1 MSESSYGSVG
11 TPRIFVDYIQYGKA
25 IGIFEKLYYKESI
38 SSSTNPEALWDMNPS
53 NVATFEITSQT
64 DGSFSAYARIFSDS
78 DYDNLQFR
86 HLLSTANYGA
96 LLGHNIS
103 TIDPERYVESKV
115 TQGYASQSGILG
127 RSTAKQN
134 VGTNIWKIN
143 SFVSNTYDLA
153 DMKYFDRLGFKIN
166 IGNYGIDWDV
176 GQTIKIGAFSSGRY
190 YDFPY
195 SPDLDV
201 KISYRHEGVKTVRTS
216 GGSDLRSYNYTTPK
230 KWGDY
235 SPWVNIDLN
244 EGGDEDYSSTSR
256 TGKRTFDIKYSYL
269 DKENIFPMNFNGNM
283 ALEYGSSE
291 ELSDNLIQNGTFADG
306 TDGWSTTSPGSE
318 WSQWNLS
325 GGNATIDGSQSSS
338 VALSQSNVAEIGE
351 TFKIEFEVTST
362 AGTVQFR
369 LGSEYIETGGTG
381 GELIESTGGVKLKK
395 IYYAENRSA
404 FARNESFKFTVDSS
418 FAGTIDNVSVKK
430 VITPAGSW
438 TDSNTGTHKDNII
451 GNFLTFTMGGQI
463 PFIFQPDNEIAEFA
477 ICKLDKPSLKINQ
490 EANGVY
496 SISMKFK
503 EI

>member
-11 TPRIFVDYIQYGKA
+11 TPRIFVDYVQYAKA
-25 IGIFEKLYYKESI
+25 IGMVEKFTYRDDYLECP
-38 SSSTNPEALWDMNPS
+38 NPDDLWDLNPS
-53 NVATFEITSQT
+53 NEVRFTVTT
-64 DGSFSAYARIFSDS
+64 PKGY
-78 DYDNLQFR
+78 YDFQAHFKDNIQFKNLV
-86 HLLSTANYGA
+86 STANYGA
-96 LLGHNIS
+96 LLGHNVG
-103 TIDPERYVESKV
+103 DLGVDRYVESRFR
-115 TQGYASQSGILG
+115 TGHASHTSILG
-127 RSTAKQN
+127 TDGKLRRQ

-143 SFVSNTYDLA
+143 QFQGSFGFEHYDE
-153 DMKYFDRLGFKIN
+153 LGFKIMDGTSTVTFN
-166 IGNYGIDWDV
+166 VGDV
-176 GQTIKIGAFSSGRY
+176 FNFNAYSIGRY

-216 GGSDLRSYNYTTPK
+216 GGSDLRSYSYTKPK
-230 KWGDY
+230 KWGNY
-235 SPWVNIDLN
+235 SPWVNTDLV
-244 EGGDEDYSSTSR
+244 EGGDEDYSSVSK

-306 TDGWSTTSPGSE
+306 TDGWGTTSPGSE

>member
-25 IGIFEKLYYKESI
+25 IGIFEKLHYNHI
-38 SSSTNPEALWDMNPS
+38 SLSTNPEALWDMNPS
-53 NVATFEITSQT
+53 NVATFEITSQS
-64 DGSFSAYARIFSDS
+64 DGSFGAYAKIFSDS

-115 TQGYASQSGILG
+115 QEGYASQSGILG
-127 RSTAKQN
+127 RSTARQN

-143 SFVSNTYDLA
+143 SFVSNNYDLG

-166 IGNYGIDWDV
+166 RGNEGVDWNV
-176 GQTIKIGAFSSGRY
+176 GQVIKIGAFSSGRY

-201 KISYRHEGVKTVRTS
+201 KISYRHEGIKTVRTS
-216 GGSDLRSYNYTTPK
+216 GGSDLRSYSYTKPK

-244 EGGDEDYSSTSR
+244 EGGDEDYSSISR

-306 TDGWSTTSPGSE
+306 TSYWNELGPSGSGWTD
-318 WSQWNLS
+318 WNLS
-325 GGNATIDGSQSSS
+325 GGNATIDGSQLITTA
-338 VALSQSNVAEIGE
+338 VSQENVAEIGE
-351 TFKIEFEVTST
+351 TFKIEFDITST
-362 AGTVQFR
+362 AGTIQFR
-369 LGSEYIETGGTG
+369 LGSQYVETGGTG

-404 FARNESFKFTVDSS
+404 FAYNQSFKFTANSS